1 MKIFVNVKQ
10 IGKKRN
16 SIEKKEYEISDDIRD
31 IREFIADIVTT
42 EVNEFN
48 QKAEGLRVIDYM
60 TNNEIEDKSAE
71 GKISF
76 NNDYNGKK
84 QNLLMA
90 IENANKSYEDGIYL
104 IFLNDNRL
112 EDKLDIKLNLK
123 QGDEFTF
130 VRLAMLSG
138 RMW

>member
-60 TNNEIEDKSAE
+60 TDNEIEDKSAE

-90 IENANKSYEDGIYL
+90 IENAHKSYEDGIYL

>member
-16 SIEKKEYEISDDIRD
+16 SIEKKEYEISDDIQD
-31 IREFIADIVTT
+31 IREFIADIVIT

-60 TNNEIEDKSAE
+60 TDNEIEDKSAE

-90 IENANKSYEDGIYL
+90 IENAHKSYEDGIYL

>member
-60 TNNEIEDKSAE
+60 TDNEIEDKSAE

-90 IENANKSYEDGIYL
+90 IENAHKSYEDGIYL

-123 QGDEFTF
+123 QVDEFTF

>member
-16 SIEKKEYEISDDIRD
+16 SIEKKEYEISDDIQD

-60 TNNEIEDKSAE
+60 TDNEIEDKSAE

-90 IENANKSYEDGIYL
+90 IENAHKSYEDGIYL

>member
-16 SIEKKEYEISDDIRD
+16 SIEKREYKISDDIKD
-31 IREFIADIVTT
+31 IRGLIADIVTT

-48 QKAEGLRVIDYM
+48 QRAEGFRVIDYM
-60 TNNEIEDKSAE
+60 TDVEIENKSAE

-76 NNDYNGKK
+76 DDDYNGKK

-90 IENANKSYEDGIYL
+90 IENAHKSYEDGIYL
-104 IFLNDNRL
+104 IFLNENRL
-112 EDKLDIKLNLK
+112 ESNLDIKLNLK
-123 QGDEFTF
+123 QGDKFTF